1 MVLPTQVVHDPLATT
16 RRPRDEQRTQVNH
29 LFQLWSGNNP
39 PWWGGEAVAPHG
51 KGASPVPVPTA
62 VVAIAYAAESSPKSD
77 NVHPCQPG
85 DLFYERYV

>member
-1 MVLPTQVVHDPLATT
+1 MTRWPQHGGPGTNNAHRLITSFSSGLGIVPLG
-16 RRPRDEQRTQVNH
+16 V
-29 LFQLWSGNNP
+29 
-39 PWWGGEAVAPHG
+39 GGEAVAPHG